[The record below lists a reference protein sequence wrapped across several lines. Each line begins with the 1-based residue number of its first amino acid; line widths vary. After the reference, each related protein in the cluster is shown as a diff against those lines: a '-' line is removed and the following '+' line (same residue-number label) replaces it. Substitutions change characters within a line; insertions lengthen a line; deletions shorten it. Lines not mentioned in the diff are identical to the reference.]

1 MLDDY
6 FRQYGL
12 VLFWDRAGVWHRS
25 SEVSLADMV
34 DGYGVGVRYD
44 LGIPFRLDVGWSNG
58 FEERSVYFSVG
69 QAF

>member
-1 MLDDY
+1 
-6 FRQYGL
+6 
-12 VLFWDRAGVWHRS
+12 
-25 SEVSLADMV
+25 MV

-58 FEERSVYFSVG
+58 FEERSVYFSIG